1 MQKSLKILKIVI
13 LSLLGIAMLIFGILM
28 LSTTLFFDDMDEK
41 TYYEYVFD
49 VPDSENKLI
58 AKEYF
63 SFSDSG
69 VEFWMRNDK
78 SEKCLSSVTTNEYFP
93 FSNNDYKIIWEDNGN
108 VDITYG
114 FDSSVNKTIKFN
126 LYG

>member
-1 MQKSLKILKIVI
+1 MQKALKILKIVI
-13 LSLLGIAMLIFGILM
+13 LSLLGIAMLIFGILL
-28 LSTTLFFDDMDEK
+28 LSTKLFFDDMDEK

-63 SFSDSG
+63 SFRDSG
-69 VEFWMRNDK
+69 VEFWLRTDK
-78 SEKCLSSVTTNEYFP
+78 KEKRLTSVTTNEYFP

-114 FDSSVNKTIKFN
+114 FDSGVHKTIELN

>member
-1 MQKSLKILKIVI
+1 MQKALKILKIVL
-13 LSLLGIAMLIFGILM
+13 LSLLGIAMLIFGIFL
-28 LSTTLFFDDMDEK
+28 LSTKLFFDDMDEK

-63 SFSDSG
+63 SFRDSG
-69 VEFWMRNDK
+69 VEFWLRSDK
-78 SEKCLSSVTTNEYFP
+78 KEKRLTSVTTNEYFP
-93 FSNNDYKIIWEDNGN
+93 FSNNDYKIILGDNGN

-114 FDSSVNKTIKFN
+114 FDSGVHKTIELN

>member
-69 VEFWMRNDK
+69 VEFWMRTDK
-78 SEKCLSSVTTNEYFP
+78 KEKCLSSVTTNEYFP

-114 FDSSVNKTIKFN
+114 FDSSVNKTIKLN

>member
-28 LSTTLFFDDMDEK
+28 LSTTLFFDDIDEK

-78 SEKCLSSVTTNEYFP
+78 REKCLSSVTTNEYFP
-93 FSNNDYKIIWEDNGN
+93 FSNNDYKIIWEDDSNA
-108 VDITYG
+108 DITYG
-114 FDSSVNKTIKFN
+114 FDSGVHNTIKLN

>member
-1 MQKSLKILKIVI
+1 MQKALKILKIVI
-13 LSLLGIAMLIFGILM
+13 LSLLDIAMLIFGILL
-28 LSTTLFFDDMDEK
+28 LSTKLFFDDMDEK

-63 SFSDSG
+63 SFRDSG
-69 VEFWMRNDK
+69 VEFWLRTDK
-78 SEKCLSSVTTNEYFP
+78 KEKRLTSVTTNEYFP

-114 FDSSVNKTIKFN
+114 FDSGVHKTIELN